1 MPALPSVVIS
11 SYLTFQAIREGQYPT
26 ITFTNGA
33 TAGHEVVTVNGIS
46 NITVQIESGVTT
58 MLQVQ
63 TAINNSIVTS
73 GLRASDLVSVAITS
87 GHNSDTVQTV
97 VNAVLSGAVTA
108 PVAPPSGYLGRA
120 SSFSILAQSAVTNT
134 GNTTLTGDLGI
145 TPGTSITGFP
155 PGTFA
160 GVLHQTD
167 TAAAN
172 ALTDANA
179 AVATLTAMG
188 PGTDLSSTDLNGY
201 TAVPG
206 VYHMSSAATWSAT
219 GDLTLNGAG
228 LYVFLVGSS
237 LTMGANCHVVLT
249 NGATANNVYFITGTF
264 FTFGANCTVNGN
276 ILAGSAVTFASN
288 SILNGRA
295 VCYGPSGTSIT
306 FPSAGVVTTTP
317 YAPGVSPATNAF
329 AIIGPVRYDAVA
341 AGTAG
346 NSISV
351 SYTDGAVAGS
361 EIVTVVGNA
370 ISVQVSDAAPGLE
383 KWMPDTYSVNPAS
396 QPQQL
401 PRPGI
406 DYTDAAQIIAAIR
419 GSVAASALVN
429 IEYWIVGT
437 PAPVYADAA
446 ESPARFLTGGTNGAP
461 ATVTVEGLTVTSI
474 TNDATQNGATLTLT
488 TGATAGAEVV
498 TMFGN
503 NISVQI
509 QNGVSTVTQV
519 RAALNASTPFI
530 AKYAAA
536 GTSATPMYTVNA
548 LLMA

>member
-1 MPALPSVVIS
+1 MASVTIS
-11 SYLTFQAIREGQYPT
+11 SYLTFTSKRIAQIPT
-26 ITFTNGA
+26 ITFTNGGI
-33 TAGHEVVTVNGIS
+33 AGQEVVTVTGYS
-46 NITVQIESGVTT
+46 NISVKIESGVST
-58 MLQVQ
+58 MAQVKF
-63 TAINNSIVTS
+63 AIENSPVFTGFS
-73 GLRASDLVSVAITS
+73 ANDLVSVSITA
-87 GHNSDTVQTV
+87 GHNSDPVETV
-97 VNAVLSGAVTA
+97 VNAVLTGAITA

-120 SSFSILAQSAVTNT
+120 SSFSVLARSAVTNT
-134 GNTTLTGDLGI
+134 GFTTLTGDLGI
-145 TPGTSITGFP
+145 SPGTSITGFP
-155 PGTFA
+155 PGTFG

-172 ALTDANA
+172 GITDATA

-206 VYHMSSAATWSAT
+206 VYHTSAAATWSAT

-228 LYVFLVGSS
+228 LYVFLIGSS

-295 VCYGPSGTSIT
+295 ICYGPSGTAIT
-306 FPSAGVVTTTP
+306 FPSAGVVTTTAYP
-317 YAPGVSPATNAF
+317 PAVSPSAHAF

-341 AGTAG
+341 AGSVG
-346 NSISV
+346 NSIRI
-351 SYTDGAVAGS
+351 SYTDGATAGA
-361 EIVTVVGNA
+361 EVVTVVGSV
-370 ISVQVSDAAPGLE
+370 ITVQVSDAETGLE
-383 KWMPDTYSVNPAS
+383 RWMTEIYGGPLAS
-396 QPQQL
+396 RPQNM
-401 PRPGI
+401 PVPGV
-406 DYTDAAQIIAAIR
+406 DYTTAAQIIAAIR

-446 ESPARFLTGGTNGAP
+446 EPTLARFLTGGTDGAP
-461 ATVTVEGLTVTSI
+461 ATATIEGLTVTSL

-498 TMFGN
+498 TMSGN

-519 RAALNASTPFI
+519 RTALNIAPAFTALYVAS
-530 AKYAAA
+530 
-536 GTSATPMYTVNA
+536 GTSATPMYTVNV
-548 LLMA
+548 LPLV